1 MNTVQE
7 ILRKN
12 YKDLLNLN
20 IQTAKIDSEVILANI
35 LNTTRINLI
44 TKQDI
49 TLNKEQED
57 LFSKLVER
65 RKQKEPVAYILNKK
79 EFWNENYFVDKRV
92 LIPRPETEILIELL
106 LKKIKDKN
114 KAYKVLDLGCGSGC
128 LLISFLKEM
137 QKSQGIGVDISSNAL
152 EVAKKNIELHNLNN
166 RAKLMRLDL
175 LTLHTKD
182 KFDIIFSNPPYLS
195 STDYAK
201 LSEDVKNFEPKQA
214 LVGGFNGV
222 FYYKKI
228 IELSQ
233 SALKKNGYLA
243 LELGDRQYRTIS
255 KLLQDHSFRILDK
268 YQLINNEIRCIL
280 AAKM

>member
-1 MNTVQE
+1 MNTVQQ
-7 ILRKN
+7 ILQKN
-12 YKDLLNLN
+12 YKDLLNHN

-44 TKQDI
+44 TKQDV

-137 QKSQGIGVDISSNAL
+137 RKSQGMGVDISSNAL

-182 KFDIIFSNPPYLS
+182 KFDVIFSNPPYLS
-195 STDYAK
+195 SSDYAK
-201 LSEDVKNFEPKQA
+201 LSDDVKNFEPKQA

-222 FYYKKI
+222 LYYKKI
-228 IELSQ
+228 IALAQ

>member
-7 ILRKN
+7 ILQKN
-12 YKDLLNLN
+12 YKDLLNHN

-35 LNTTRINLI
+35 LNTNRINLI
-44 TKQDI
+44 TKQDV

-57 LFSKLVER
+57 LYSKLVER
-65 RKQKEPVAYILNKK
+65 RKHKEPVAYILNKK

-106 LKKIKDKN
+106 LKKMKDKN

-137 QKSQGIGVDISSNAL
+137 RKSQGIGVDISSNAL

-166 RAKLMRLDL
+166 RAKLVRLDL

-182 KFDIIFSNPPYLS
+182 KFDVIFSNPPYLS
-195 STDYAK
+195 SSDYAK

-222 FYYKKI
+222 LYYKKI
-228 IELSQ
+228 IALAQ

>member
-7 ILRKN
+7 ILQKN
-12 YKDLLNLN
+12 YKDLLNHN

-44 TKQDI
+44 TKQDV

-65 RKQKEPVAYILNKK
+65 RKHKEPVAYILNKK

-137 QKSQGIGVDISSNAL
+137 RKSQGMGVDISSNAL

-166 RAKLMRLDL
+166 RAKLVRLDL

-182 KFDIIFSNPPYLS
+182 KFDVIFSNPPYLS
-195 STDYAK
+195 SSDYAK
-201 LSEDVKNFEPKQA
+201 LSDDVKNFEPKQA

-222 FYYKKI
+222 LYYKKI
-228 IELSQ
+228 IALAQ

-243 LELGDRQYRTIS
+243 LELGDRQYRTICN
-255 KLLQDHSFRILDK
+255 LLQDHSFRILDK
-268 YQLINNEIRCIL
+268 YQLINKEIRCIL

>member
-7 ILRKN
+7 ILQKN
-12 YKDLLNLN
+12 YKDLLNHN

-35 LNTTRINLI
+35 LNTNRINLI
-44 TKQDI
+44 TKQDV

-57 LFSKLVER
+57 LYSKLVER
-65 RKQKEPVAYILNKK
+65 RKHKEPVAYILNKK

-137 QKSQGIGVDISSNAL
+137 HKSQGIGVDISSNAL

-166 RAKLMRLDL
+166 RAKLVRIDL

-182 KFDIIFSNPPYLS
+182 KFDVIFSNPPYLS
-195 STDYAK
+195 SSDYAK
-201 LSEDVKNFEPKQA
+201 LSDDVKNFEPKQA

-222 FYYKKI
+222 LYYKKI
-228 IELSQ
+228 ITIAQL
-233 SALKKNGYLA
+233 ALKKNGYLA
-243 LELGDRQYRTIS
+243 LELGDKQYRTIS

>member
-7 ILRKN
+7 ILQKN
-12 YKDLLNLN
+12 YKDLLNHN

-44 TKQDI
+44 TKQDV

-57 LFSKLVER
+57 LFSKLIER

-92 LIPRPETEILIELL
+92 LIPRPETEILIDLL

-137 QKSQGIGVDISSNAL
+137 RKSQGMGVDISSNAL

-182 KFDIIFSNPPYLS
+182 KFDVIFSNPPYLS
-195 STDYAK
+195 SSDYAK

-222 FYYKKI
+222 LYYKKI
-228 IELSQ
+228 IALAQ

>member
-7 ILRKN
+7 ILQKN
-12 YKDLLNLN
+12 YKDLLNHN

-49 TLNKEQED
+49 TLNKEQEN

-137 QKSQGIGVDISSNAL
+137 RKSQGMGVDISSNAL

-182 KFDIIFSNPPYLS
+182 KFDVIFSNPPYLS
-195 STDYAK
+195 SSDYAK
-201 LSEDVKNFEPKQA
+201 LSDDVKNFEPKQA

-222 FYYKKI
+222 LYYKKI
-228 IELSQ
+228 IALAQ

>member
-7 ILRKN
+7 ILQKN
-12 YKDLLNLN
+12 YKDLLNHN

-44 TKQDI
+44 TKQDV

-137 QKSQGIGVDISSNAL
+137 RKSQGMGVDISSNAL

-166 RAKLMRLDL
+166 RAKLVRLDL

-182 KFDIIFSNPPYLS
+182 KFDVIFSNPPYLS
-195 STDYAK
+195 SSDYAK

-222 FYYKKI
+222 LYYKKI
-228 IELSQ
+228 IALAQ

>member
-7 ILRKN
+7 ILQKN
-12 YKDLLNLN
+12 YKDLLNHN
-20 IQTAKIDSEVILANI
+20 IQTAKIDSEVILANV
-35 LNTTRINLI
+35 LNTTRVNLI
-44 TKQDI
+44 TKQNV
-49 TLNKEQED
+49 TLNKKQED

-137 QKSQGIGVDISSNAL
+137 RKSQGMGVDISSNAL

-182 KFDIIFSNPPYLS
+182 KFDVIFSNPPYLS
-195 STDYAK
+195 SSDYAK
-201 LSEDVKNFEPKQA
+201 LSDDVKNFEPKQA

-222 FYYKKI
+222 LYYKKI
-228 IELSQ
+228 IALAQ

>member
-7 ILRKN
+7 ILQKN
-12 YKDLLNLN
+12 YKDLLNHN

-44 TKQDI
+44 TKQDV

-137 QKSQGIGVDISSNAL
+137 HKSRGMGVDISSNAL

-182 KFDIIFSNPPYLS
+182 KFDVIFSNPPYLS
-195 STDYAK
+195 SSDYAK
-201 LSEDVKNFEPKQA
+201 LSDDVKNFEPKQA

-222 FYYKKI
+222 LYYKKI
-228 IELSQ
+228 IALAQ

>member
-7 ILRKN
+7 ILQKN
-12 YKDLLNLN
+12 YKDLLNHN

-44 TKQDI
+44 TKQDV
-49 TLNKEQED
+49 TLNKEQEN
-57 LFSKLVER
+57 LFNKLVER

-182 KFDIIFSNPPYLS
+182 KFDVIFSNPPYLS
-195 STDYAK
+195 SSDYAK

-222 FYYKKI
+222 LYYKKI
-228 IELSQ
+228 IALAQ

>member
-7 ILRKN
+7 ILQKN
-12 YKDLLNLN
+12 YKDLLNHN

-49 TLNKEQED
+49 TLDKEQED

-137 QKSQGIGVDISSNAL
+137 NKSRGMGVDISRNAL

-182 KFDIIFSNPPYLS
+182 KFDVIFSNPPYLS
-195 STDYAK
+195 SSDYAK

-222 FYYKKI
+222 LYYKKI
-228 IELSQ
+228 IALAQ

>member
-7 ILRKN
+7 ILQKN
-12 YKDLLNLN
+12 YKDLLNHN

-44 TKQDI
+44 TKQDV

-166 RAKLMRLDL
+166 RAKLVRLDL

-182 KFDIIFSNPPYLS
+182 KFDVIFSNPPYLS
-195 STDYAK
+195 SSDYAK
-201 LSEDVKNFEPKQA
+201 LSDDVKNFEPKQA

-222 FYYKKI
+222 LYYKKI
-228 IELSQ
+228 IALAQ

-268 YQLINNEIRCIL
+268 YQLINKEIRCIL

>member
-7 ILRKN
+7 ILQKN
-12 YKDLLNLN
+12 YKDLLNHN

-35 LNTTRINLI
+35 LNTNRINLI
-44 TKQDI
+44 TKQDV

-57 LFSKLVER
+57 LYSKLVER
-65 RKQKEPVAYILNKK
+65 RKHREPVAYILNKK

-137 QKSQGIGVDISSNAL
+137 HKSQGIGVDISSNAL

-166 RAKLMRLDL
+166 RAKLVRIDL
-175 LTLHTKD
+175 LNLHTKD
-182 KFDIIFSNPPYLS
+182 KFDVIFSNPPYLS
-195 STDYAK
+195 SSDYAK
-201 LSEDVKNFEPKQA
+201 LSDDVKNFEPKQA

-222 FYYKKI
+222 LYYKKI
-228 IELSQ
+228 ITIAQL
-233 SALKKNGYLA
+233 ALKKNGYLA
-243 LELGDRQYRTIS
+243 LELGDKQYRTIS

>member
-7 ILRKN
+7 ILQKN
-12 YKDLLNLN
+12 YKDLLNHN

-44 TKQDI
+44 TKQNV
-49 TLNKEQED
+49 TLNKKQED

-182 KFDIIFSNPPYLS
+182 KFDVIFSNPPYLS
-195 STDYAK
+195 SSDYAK
-201 LSEDVKNFEPKQA
+201 LSDDVKNFEPKQA

-222 FYYKKI
+222 LYYKKI
-228 IELSQ
+228 IALAQ

>member
-7 ILRKN
+7 ILQKN
-12 YKDLLNLN
+12 YKDLLNHN

-49 TLNKEQED
+49 ALNKEQED

-137 QKSQGIGVDISSNAL
+137 HKSQGMGVDISSNAL

-182 KFDIIFSNPPYLS
+182 KFDVIFSNPPYLS
-195 STDYAK
+195 SSDYAK

-222 FYYKKI
+222 LYYKKI
-228 IELSQ
+228 IALAQ

>member
-49 TLNKEQED
+49 VLNKEQEN
-57 LFSKLVER
+57 LFNKLVER

-182 KFDIIFSNPPYLS
+182 KFDVIFSNPPYLS
-195 STDYAK
+195 SSDYAK

-222 FYYKKI
+222 LYYKKI
-228 IELSQ
+228 IALAQ

>member
-7 ILRKN
+7 ILQKN
-12 YKDLLNLN
+12 YKDLLNHN

-44 TKQDI
+44 TKQNV
-49 TLNKEQED
+49 TLNKKQED

>member
-7 ILRKN
+7 ILQKN
-12 YKDLLNLN
+12 YKDLLNHN

-35 LNTTRINLI
+35 LNTNRINLI
-44 TKQDI
+44 TKQDV

-57 LFSKLVER
+57 LYSKLVER
-65 RKQKEPVAYILNKK
+65 RKHKEPVAYILNKK

-137 QKSQGIGVDISSNAL
+137 HKSQGIGVDISSNAL

-166 RAKLMRLDL
+166 RAKLVRIDL

-182 KFDIIFSNPPYLS
+182 KFDVIFSNPPYLS
-195 STDYAK
+195 SSDYVK
-201 LSEDVKNFEPKQA
+201 LSDDVKNFEPKQA

-222 FYYKKI
+222 LYYKKI
-228 IELSQ
+228 ITIAQL
-233 SALKKNGYLA
+233 ALKKNGYLA
-243 LELGDRQYRTIS
+243 LELGDKQYRTIS

>member
-7 ILRKN
+7 ILQKN
-12 YKDLLNLN
+12 YKDLLNHN

-44 TKQDI
+44 TKQDV

-114 KAYKVLDLGCGSGC
+114 KVYKVLDLGCGSGC
-128 LLISFLKEM
+128 LLISFL
-137 QKSQGIGVDISSNAL
+137 
-152 EVAKKNIELHNLNN
+152 
-166 RAKLMRLDL
+166 
-175 LTLHTKD
+175 
-182 KFDIIFSNPPYLS
+182 F
-195 STDYAK
+195 
-201 LSEDVKNFEPKQA
+201 
-214 LVGGFNGV
+214 
-222 FYYKKI
+222 
-228 IELSQ
+228 
-233 SALKKNGYLA
+233 
-243 LELGDRQYRTIS
+243 
-255 KLLQDHSFRILDK
+255 
-268 YQLINNEIRCIL
+268 
-280 AAKM
+280 

>member
-7 ILRKN
+7 ILQKN
-12 YKDLLNLN
+12 YKDLLNHN

-44 TKQDI
+44 TKQDV

-79 EFWNENYFVDKRV
+79 NFWNENYFVDKRV

-137 QKSQGIGVDISSNAL
+137 HKSQGMGVDISSNAL

-182 KFDIIFSNPPYLS
+182 KFDVIFSNPPYLS
-195 STDYAK
+195 SSDYAK

-222 FYYKKI
+222 LYYKKI
-228 IELSQ
+228 IALAQ

>member
-7 ILRKN
+7 ILQKN
-12 YKDLLNLN
+12 YKDLLNHN

-49 TLNKEQED
+49 TLNKEQEN

-137 QKSQGIGVDISSNAL
+137 HKSQGMGVDISSNAL

-182 KFDIIFSNPPYLS
+182 KFDVIFSNPPYLS
-195 STDYAK
+195 SSDYAK
-201 LSEDVKNFEPKQA
+201 LSDDVKNFEPKQA

-222 FYYKKI
+222 LYYKKI
-228 IELSQ
+228 IALAQ

>member
-1 MNTVQE
+1 MNTVQQ
-7 ILRKN
+7 ILQKN
-12 YKDLLNLN
+12 YKDLLNHN

-44 TKQDI
+44 TKQDV
-49 TLNKEQED
+49 TLNKEQEN
-57 LFSKLVER
+57 LFNKLVER

-106 LKKIKDKN
+106 LKKTKDKN

-128 LLISFLKEM
+128 LLISFLREM
-137 QKSQGIGVDISSNAL
+137 RKSQGMGVDISSNAL

-166 RAKLMRLDL
+166 RAKLVRLDL
-175 LTLHTKD
+175 LTLRTKD
-182 KFDIIFSNPPYLS
+182 KFDVIFSNPPYLS
-195 STDYAK
+195 SSDYAK
-201 LSEDVKNFEPKQA
+201 LSDDVKNFEPKQA

-222 FYYKKI
+222 LYYKKI
-228 IELSQ
+228 ITLDK

-243 LELGDRQYRTIS
+243 LELGDSQYRTIS
-255 KLLQDHSFRILDK
+255 KILKDH
-268 YQLINNEIRCIL
+268 
-280 AAKM
+280 

>member
-7 ILRKN
+7 ILQKN
-12 YKDLLNLN
+12 YKDLLNHN

-44 TKQDI
+44 TKQDV

-137 QKSQGIGVDISSNAL
+137 QKSQGMGVDISSNAL

-222 FYYKKI
+222 LYYKKI
-228 IELSQ
+228 IALAQ

>member
-7 ILRKN
+7 ILQKN
-12 YKDLLNLN
+12 YKNLLNHN

-35 LNTTRINLI
+35 LNTNRINLI
-44 TKQDI
+44 TKQDV

-57 LFSKLVER
+57 LYSKLVER
-65 RKQKEPVAYILNKK
+65 RKHKEPVAYILNKK

-137 QKSQGIGVDISSNAL
+137 HKSQGIGVDISSNAL

-166 RAKLMRLDL
+166 RAKLVRIDL

-182 KFDIIFSNPPYLS
+182 KFDVIFSNPPYLS
-195 STDYAK
+195 SSDYAK
-201 LSEDVKNFEPKQA
+201 LSDDVKNFEPKQA

-222 FYYKKI
+222 LYYKKI
-228 IELSQ
+228 ITIAQL
-233 SALKKNGYLA
+233 ALKKNGYLA
-243 LELGDRQYRTIS
+243 LELGDKQYRTIS

>member
-1 MNTVQE
+1 MNTIQE
-7 ILRKN
+7 ILQKN
-12 YKDLLNLN
+12 YKDLLNHN

-49 TLNKEQED
+49 TLNKEQEN
-57 LFSKLVER
+57 LFNKLVER

-106 LKKIKDKN
+106 LKKTKDKN

-137 QKSQGIGVDISSNAL
+137 HKSQGVGVDIGRNAL

-166 RAKLMRLDL
+166 RAKLVRIDL

-182 KFDIIFSNPPYLS
+182 KFDVIFSNPPYLS
-195 STDYAK
+195 SSDYAK

-222 FYYKKI
+222 LYYKKI
-228 IELSQ
+228 IALAQ

>member
-7 ILRKN
+7 ILQKN
-12 YKDLLNLN
+12 YKDLLNHN

-44 TKQDI
+44 TKQNV

-195 STDYAK
+195 SSDYAK
-201 LSEDVKNFEPKQA
+201 LSDDVKNFEPKQA

-222 FYYKKI
+222 LYYKKI
-228 IELSQ
+228 IALAQ

>member
-7 ILRKN
+7 ILQKN
-12 YKDLLNLN
+12 YKDLLNHN

-49 TLNKEQED
+49 ALNKEQED

-137 QKSQGIGVDISSNAL
+137 RKSQGMGVDISSNAL

-182 KFDIIFSNPPYLS
+182 KFDVIFSNPPYLS
-195 STDYAK
+195 SSDYAK

-222 FYYKKI
+222 LYYKKI
-228 IELSQ
+228 IALAQ

-268 YQLINNEIRCIL
+268 YQLINKEIRCIL

>member
-1 MNTVQE
+1 MNTVKE

-12 YKDLLNLN
+12 YKDLLNHN

-49 TLNKEQED
+49 TLNKEQEN
-57 LFSKLVER
+57 LFNKLVER

-106 LKKIKDKN
+106 LKKTKDKN

-201 LSEDVKNFEPKQA
+201 LSDDVKNFEPKQA

-222 FYYKKI
+222 LYYKKI
-228 IELSQ
+228 IALSQ

-268 YQLINNEIRCIL
+268 YQLINKEIRCIL

>member
-7 ILRKN
+7 ILQKN
-12 YKDLLNLN
+12 YKDLLNHN

-44 TKQDI
+44 TKQNV
-49 TLNKEQED
+49 TLNKKQED

-137 QKSQGIGVDISSNAL
+137 HKSQGMGVDISSNAL

-195 STDYAK
+195 SSDYAK
-201 LSEDVKNFEPKQA
+201 LSDDVKNFEPKQA

-222 FYYKKI
+222 LYYKKI
-228 IELSQ
+228 IALAQ

>member
-7 ILRKN
+7 ILQKN
-12 YKDLLNLN
+12 YKDLLNHN

-35 LNTTRINLI
+35 LNTNRINLI
-44 TKQDI
+44 TKQDV

-57 LFSKLVER
+57 LYSKLVER
-65 RKQKEPVAYILNKK
+65 RKHKEPVAYILNKK

-137 QKSQGIGVDISSNAL
+137 HKSQGIGVDISSNAL

-166 RAKLMRLDL
+166 RAKLVRIDL
-175 LTLHTKD
+175 LNLHTKD
-182 KFDIIFSNPPYLS
+182 KFDVIFSNPPYLS
-195 STDYAK
+195 SSDYVK
-201 LSEDVKNFEPKQA
+201 LSDDVKNFEPKQA

-222 FYYKKI
+222 LYYKKI
-228 IELSQ
+228 ITIAQL
-233 SALKKNGYLA
+233 ALKKNGYLA
-243 LELGDRQYRTIS
+243 LELGDKQYRTIS

>member
-7 ILRKN
+7 ILQKN
-12 YKDLLNLN
+12 YKDLLNHN

-44 TKQDI
+44 TKQDV

-92 LIPRPETEILIELL
+92 LIPRPETEILIDLL

-137 QKSQGIGVDISSNAL
+137 HKSQGMGVDISSNAL

-182 KFDIIFSNPPYLS
+182 KFDVIFSNPPYLS
-195 STDYAK
+195 SSDYAK

-222 FYYKKI
+222 LYYKKI
-228 IELSQ
+228 IALAQ

>member
-7 ILRKN
+7 ILQKN
-12 YKDLLNLN
+12 YKDLLNHN

-44 TKQDI
+44 TKQDV

-137 QKSQGIGVDISSNAL
+137 RKSQGMGVDISSNAL

-195 STDYAK
+195 SSDYAK

-222 FYYKKI
+222 LYYKKI
-228 IELSQ
+228 IALAQ

>member
-7 ILRKN
+7 ILQKN
-12 YKDLLNLN
+12 YKDLLNHN

-166 RAKLMRLDL
+166 RAKLVRLDL

-182 KFDIIFSNPPYLS
+182 KFDVIFSNPPYLS
-195 STDYAK
+195 SSDYAK

-222 FYYKKI
+222 LYYKKI
-228 IELSQ
+228 IALAQ

>member
-7 ILRKN
+7 ILQKN
-12 YKDLLNLN
+12 YKDLLNHN

-137 QKSQGIGVDISSNAL
+137 HKSQGIGVDISSNAL

-166 RAKLMRLDL
+166 RAKLVRLDL

-182 KFDIIFSNPPYLS
+182 KFDVIFSNPPYLS
-195 STDYAK
+195 SSDYAK

-222 FYYKKI
+222 LYYKKI
-228 IELSQ
+228 IALAQ

>member
-7 ILRKN
+7 ILQKN
-12 YKDLLNLN
+12 YKDLLNHN

-44 TKQDI
+44 TKQDV

-92 LIPRPETEILIELL
+92 LIPRPETEILIDLL
-106 LKKIKDKN
+106 LKKTKDKN

-128 LLISFLKEM
+128 LLISFLREM
-137 QKSQGIGVDISSNAL
+137 RKSQGIGVDISSNAL

-222 FYYKKI
+222 LYYKKI
-228 IELSQ
+228 IALSQ

>member
-7 ILRKN
+7 ILQKN
-12 YKDLLNLN
+12 YKDLLNHN

-44 TKQDI
+44 TKQDV

-57 LFSKLVER
+57 LFNKLVER

-137 QKSQGIGVDISSNAL
+137 RKSQGMGVDISSNAL

-166 RAKLMRLDL
+166 RAKLVRLDL

-182 KFDIIFSNPPYLS
+182 KFDVIFSNPPYLS
-195 STDYAK
+195 SSDYAK

-222 FYYKKI
+222 LYYKKI
-228 IELSQ
+228 IALAQ

>member
-1 MNTVQE
+1 MYTVQQ
-7 ILRKN
+7 ILQKN
-12 YKDLLNLN
+12 YKDLLNHN

-49 TLNKEQED
+49 TLNKEQEN

-106 LKKIKDKN
+106 LKKTKDKN

-228 IELSQ
+228 IELAQ

-268 YQLINNEIRCIL
+268 YQLINKEIRCIL

>member
-7 ILRKN
+7 ILQKN
-12 YKDLLNLN
+12 YKDLLNHN

-49 TLNKEQED
+49 TLNKEQEN
-57 LFSKLVER
+57 LFNKLVER

-106 LKKIKDKN
+106 LKKTKDKN

-137 QKSQGIGVDISSNAL
+137 RKSQGMGVDISSNAL

-182 KFDIIFSNPPYLS
+182 KFDVIFSNPPYLS
-195 STDYAK
+195 SSDYAK
-201 LSEDVKNFEPKQA
+201 LSDDVKNFEPKQA

-222 FYYKKI
+222 LYYKKI
-228 IELSQ
+228 IALSQ

>member
-7 ILRKN
+7 ILQKN
-12 YKDLLNLN
+12 YKDLLNHN

-49 TLNKEQED
+49 TLNKEQEN
-57 LFSKLVER
+57 LFNKLVER

-79 EFWNENYFVDKRV
+79 EFWNESYFVDKRV
-92 LIPRPETEILIELL
+92 LIPRPETEILIDLL

-114 KAYKVLDLGCGSGC
+114 KTYKVLDLGCGSGC

-137 QKSQGIGVDISSNAL
+137 NKSRGMGVDISSNAL

-166 RAKLMRLDL
+166 RAKLVRLDL
-175 LTLHTKD
+175 LSLHTKD
-182 KFDIIFSNPPYLS
+182 KFDVIFSNPPYLS
-195 STDYAK
+195 SSDYAK
-201 LSEDVKNFEPKQA
+201 LSDDVKNFEPKQA

-222 FYYKKI
+222 LYYKKI
-228 IELSQ
+228 IALAQ